1 MSPQAREAG
10 AQRGAAEQSTGS
22 REAGAQRG
30 AAEQSTGSREA
41 GAQRG
46 AAERSTGSRE
56 AGTQR
61 GAAEHS
67 TGSREV
73 RIACCLVPDL
83 PLAALLRAEPELVGL
98 PLALASGSGPRAEII
113 GVSPEATRCGV
124 RRGSS
129 IPHARVVCS
138 ELRVRVLSPAL
149 EQAARAALLDAALG
163 CAPRAVLAPRASGAY
178 AGEAAVLLDAS
189 GVVALFRS
197 EAGFCAALAARAAAL
212 GLPGCVALASSRCVA
227 HLAARRLASTAA
239 GPGEVCVLPPGSE
252 SAWLAPLPI
261 DLLDPDD
268 ALAETLLRLG
278 VRTLRDLLQLPRR
291 ALGARL
297 GPPVLRLIALARGE
311 EPELPLPVPELTRFF
326 EAIDLEFAVEQLEA
340 LGFVLQGLLSRLLA
354 RLEARRLACAEFGLV
369 LSLEGGGRDAR
380 RIGLAAPTL
389 DLRVLMRLVCGSLEA
404 RPPAAAVVAAALETE
419 GRPLPLDQLDLF
431 RPAGPAPAALG
442 RTLAEL
448 AALCGRERIGAPQI
462 ADDHRPDAFAQVPF
476 KAPAS
481 AQPARAQRAEGE
493 RSSMGTEGER
503 SSIGPDRCHVLAV
516 RALRPPVAA
525 EVRTQQGRP
534 EWIRST
540 VASGRVVQLAGPWRT
555 TGGWWS
561 REQRFAYDYFDVQ
574 TSDGSLARLRFD
586 HLEQRWQIDG
596 VYD

>member
-1 MSPQAREAG
+1 
-10 AQRGAAEQSTGS
+10 
-22 REAGAQRG
+22 
-30 AAEQSTGSREA
+30 
-41 GAQRG
+41 
-46 AAERSTGSRE
+46 
-56 AGTQR
+56 
-61 GAAEHS
+61 
-67 TGSREV
+67 V

-83 PLAALLRAEPELVGL
+83 PLAAQLRAEPDLAGL

-113 GVSPEATRCGV
+113 GVSPEASRLGV
-124 RRGSS
+124 RHGSS
-129 IPHARVVCS
+129 IAHARVVCS

-163 CAPRAVLAPRASGAY
+163 CAPRAVPAKRASGAY
-178 AGEAAVLLDAS
+178 ANEAAVLIDAS
-189 GVVALFRS
+189 GVASLFRS
-197 EAGFCAALAARAAAL
+197 EAGFGAALAARAGAL
-212 GLPGCVALASSRCVA
+212 GLPGCVAVASSRCVA
-227 HLAARRLASTAA
+227 HLAARRLASTATQS
-239 GPGEVCVLPPGSE
+239 GEVCVLPPGSE

-261 DLLDPDD
+261 DLLDPEA
-268 ALAETLLRLG
+268 ALAETLTRLG

-311 EPELPLPVPELTRFF
+311 EPELPLPVPEPARLF
-326 EAIDLEFAVEQLEA
+326 EAIDLEFAVERLEA
-340 LGFVLQGLLSRLLA
+340 LRFVLQGLLSRLLA
-354 RLEARRLACAEFGLV
+354 RLEARRLACGELGLV

-389 DLRVLMRLVCGSLEA
+389 DLRVLVRLVCGSLEA

-419 GRPLPLDQLDLF
+419 GRALPRDQLDLF

-448 AALCGRERIGAPQI
+448 AALCGLERVGAPQI

-476 KAPAS
+476 RAPVN
-481 AQPARAQRAEGE
+481 AQATRAQRAEGE
-493 RSSMGTEGER
+493 RSSTGPAAGER
-503 SSIGPDRCHVLAV
+503 NEAPDHVLAV
-516 RALRPPVAA
+516 RALRPPVVA
-525 EVRTQQGRP
+525 EVRTQHGRP
-534 EWIRST
+534 EWIRSP